1 MSAAETQITHTLT
14 EYAANVESAVKQAY
28 EMGAGHG
35 FELGKMAVQNLLLDL
50 ETEGVIDLS
59 KAMTIYTRIN
69 GVTR

>member
-1 MSAAETQITHTLT
+1 MSAAEVEITHTLT

-28 EMGAGHG
+28 AMGSSHG
-35 FELGKMAVQNLLLDL
+35 FELGKMAVQKLLLDL

-69 GVTR
+69 GVTP